1 MTRRAVF
8 PELHSHIFETEPE
21 DNHIIHL
28 VKAVAQEYIEICLYH
43 WGKELQQ
50 SNQWTKGPKK
60 LVHFLYISNDNY
72 TGILFISVQTPSSAV
87 AEMPCDAPCPWNQA
101 VTQGHLK
108 LHVD

>member
-60 LVHFLYISNDNY
+60 LVHF
-72 TGILFISVQTPSSAV
+72 FIHQ
-87 AEMPCDAPCPWNQA
+87 
-101 VTQGHLK
+101 
-108 LHVD
+108 